1 MHQQHFAIKHAHIK
15 HALMYENILEY
26 LLMHQEINIDAQKT

>member
-1 MHQQHFAIKHAHIK
+1 MQQQHFAIKHAHIK

-26 LLMHQEINIDAQKT
+26 LPMHQEINRDAQKT